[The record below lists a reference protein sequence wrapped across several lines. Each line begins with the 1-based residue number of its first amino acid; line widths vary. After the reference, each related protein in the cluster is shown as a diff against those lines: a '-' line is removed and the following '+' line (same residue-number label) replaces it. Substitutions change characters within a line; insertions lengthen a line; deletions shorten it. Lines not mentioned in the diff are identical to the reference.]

1 MCPSRRIS
9 IESKTQFYY
18 LYISPHSIFGERE
31 REREREREMS
41 NSPRSLNSS
50 SSSSDISLKGLE
62 ALEVTY
68 GKNTMGPPQYH
79 RVPKNVNRD
88 SKQDFDDSVFIW

>member
-1 MCPSRRIS
+1 M
-9 IESKTQFYY
+9 
-18 LYISPHSIFGERE
+18 RE
-31 REREREREMS
+31 RERESRDMS
-41 NSPRSLNSS
+41 KSPRSLNSS
-50 SSSSDISLKGLE
+50 NSFNDKSIKGLE